1 VTLLFSVRRHGEN
14 AQHDHVHVLD
24 MAGRT
29 FLDDT
34 VDVSMDAIVRR
45 DDVDNASL
53 YRPPVRFLKET
64 PTSSVPACSCEQ
76 D

>member
-1 VTLLFSVRRHGEN
+1 MTLLFSVRRHGEN

-29 FLDDT
+29 FMDDT
-34 VDVSMDAIVRR
+34 VNVSMDAIVRR

-64 PTSSVPACSCEQ
+64 PTSSVPASSYE
-76 D
+76 